1 MSNLKKAFQAF
12 AVIAILLSTNSSC
25 TKNDNDNNT
34 DPLSTIVFN
43 PSLTYGS
50 TTDIEGNTYK
60 TIKIGNQTWMAENL
74 RVTKYNDGSDILRT
88 LVDSALYNVT
98 NGSYDSYN
106 STASNDTI
114 RNMGMLYNWQAAS
127 SNKLAPAGWHVATQ
141 AEWDTLIANLG
152 GISNAGGKLKET
164 GLTHWISPNEG
175 ATNESGFSALP
186 SGRFYT
192 IGVNFTNYS
201 NNAYFWSASPYNAGE
216 GIMYSLN
223 YLDAAIFKGHAQ
235 KNNGF
240 AVRCVK
246 N

>member
-1 MSNLKKAFQAF
+1 MTNLKMALQTLT
-12 AVIAILLSTNSSC
+12 IALVFITVNACNKNNS
-25 TKNDNDNNT
+25 DNNT
-34 DPLSTIVFN
+34 DNTSTIVFN

-74 RVTKYNDGSDILRT
+74 RVTKYNDGTSILRT
-88 LVDSALYNVT
+88 LVDSALYNAT
-98 NGSYDSYN
+98 TGSYDSYN
-106 STASNDTI
+106 STESNDTI
-114 RNMGMLYNWQAAS
+114 RNMGRLYNWQAAS

-152 GISNAGGKLKET
+152 GVSNAGGKLKEA
-164 GLTHWISPNEG
+164 GLTHWVSPNGG
-175 ATNESGFSALP
+175 ATNESGFSAMP
-186 SGRFYT
+186 SGRFYIT
-192 IGVNFTNYS
+192 GPSFTNYS
-201 NNAYFWSASPYNAGE
+201 NNAYFWCANTYNAGE
-216 GIMYSLN
+216 GIMYGLN